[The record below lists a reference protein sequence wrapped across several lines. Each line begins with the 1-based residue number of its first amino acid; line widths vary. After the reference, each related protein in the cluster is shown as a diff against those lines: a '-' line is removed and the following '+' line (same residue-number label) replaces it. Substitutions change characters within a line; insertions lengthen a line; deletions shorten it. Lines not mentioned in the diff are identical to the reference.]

1 MLLLQQNEK
10 FADDILTGGIWGLIK
25 DNRYLITI
33 LKGIKGVKIVQKMEN
48 YLKGSKKSEKITKN
62 S

>member
-1 MLLLQQNEK
+1 MLLLQKNEK

-25 DNRYLITI
+25 DNRYLTTI
-33 LKGIKGVKIVQKMEN
+33 LKGVKGVKIVQKMEN
-48 YLKGSKKSEKITKN
+48 YQKGAKKSEKIKKN